1 MLKIAIASL
10 LNKNK
15 KYASASKI
23 QGASG
28 EWMDSTGWC
37 DDVPTV

>member
-10 LNKNK
+10 FNKNK

-28 EWMDSTGWC
+28 DWMDSTGWC
-37 DDVPTV
+37 EEDPSI

>member
-10 LNKNK
+10 FNKNK
-15 KYASASKI
+15 KYASAAKI

-28 EWMDSTGWC
+28 SLLDGTYFMLWT
-37 DDVPTV
+37 